1 MGAGEGIV
9 SEEAWTLEGKVCI
22 VTGASSGV
30 GRISALRLADA
41 GAHVVLAVR
50 NVAKVKPVYDA
61 ILQKHGEDRASVL
74 EMDLSS
80 LKSVKLA
87 ADAFLTTGKPLHVLM
102 NNAGLAGIRGQTED
116 GFELAFGTNH
126 LGHYLFTELLLDKLK
141 ESAPARVINVASEAH
156 YQPKKLDLDSVKEPT
171 GAPPAMAEY
180 GRSKL
185 CNVLHAKSLAK
196 RLEGTG
202 VTTYSLHPGVVAT
215 DVWRAIPKFLAWI
228 PKLFMLSEEE
238 GAKTQVYCATAPE
251 LSDKSGL
258 YYDKSQ
264 EKKPSK
270 LALDD
275 ANVERLEEKS
285 REWVK
290 DFL

>member
-1 MGAGEGIV
+1 M
-9 SEEAWTLEGKVCI
+9 I

-30 GRISALRLADA
+30 GRISALRLADQ

-50 NVAKVKPVYDA
+50 NVTKVQPVLDA
-61 ILQKHGEDRASVL
+61 ITQKHGEDRASVL
-74 EMDLSS
+74 ELDLASLSS
-80 LKSVKLA
+80 VQRA
-87 ADAFLTTGKPLHVLM
+87 AATFLETGRPLHVLM
-102 NNAGLAGIRGQTED
+102 NNAGLAGIRGQTPD

-141 ESAPARVINVASEAH
+141 ESAPARIVNVSSEAH
-156 YQPKKLDLDSVKEPT
+156 YQPKKLDLDTVDQPT
-171 GAPPAMAEY
+171 GSPPAMAEY

-238 GAKTQVYCATAPE
+238 GAKTQLHCAIDPG
-251 LSDKSGL
+251 LSTSTGL
-258 YYDKSQ
+258 YYDKSK

-275 ANVERLEEKS
+275 GNVALLEDKS
-285 REWVK
+285 RTLVAS
-290 DFL
+290 FLDG